1 MCKIHEYYHI
11 YIYLHG
17 LNICSIFTYIY
28 IYIFFSYQPERDQGR
43 KGLGLKVEAHPSLQ
57 HLFEKTTSDTGKIPF
72 NLIPKANFATT
83 KANQRVAQA
92 ATKKKQMKVEKPDI
106 EAFADPSKNPYYDP
120 NLAVESL
127 APKSRISR
135 HLRFNKQGKYIELAN
150 QMRTQARLE
159 KLKQEIADSVKKTGM
174 DVELDLVSDM
184 SVKVI
189 FFSLL

>member
-1 MCKIHEYYHI
+1 
-11 YIYLHG
+11 
-17 LNICSIFTYIY
+17 
-28 IYIFFSYQPERDQGR
+28 
-43 KGLGLKVEAHPSLQ
+43 
-57 HLFEKTTSDTGKIPF
+57 
-72 NLIPKANFATT
+72 
-83 KANQRVAQA
+83 
-92 ATKKKQMKVEKPDI
+92 MKVEKPDI

-189 FFSLL
+189 FFLFFFFFFFYYKKKKKKKKKKK